1 MNLSALSLGD
11 GLAVQ
16 APNTLGGK
24 PFCAL
29 PGKSIGL
36 KTGVV
41 TYNQLALGVALLDI
55 LSNRSRDKLYILK
68 GKFVG
73 DDIPPAGGPEFNL
86 RHYEMITKPKT
97 RSSRGF
103 WSQGGARK
111 N

>member
-1 MNLSALSLGD
+1 
-11 GLAVQ
+11 
-16 APNTLGGK
+16 
-24 PFCAL
+24 
-29 PGKSIGL
+29 
-36 KTGVV
+36 
-41 TYNQLALGVALLDI
+41 VALLDI
-55 LSNRSRDKLYILK
+55 LSKRSRDKLYILK